1 MHTPRLLFVS
11 YHYLPWITPGSLRVA
26 SIARHLT
33 VSGWQVTVLTAA
45 PGADTA
51 DGIRVVST
59 SPLPRGRPATAHPHG
74 YLRRR
79 LEGLWKDVAFPD
91 VHVRWSAAL
100 AGALTRLLDRESF
113 DAVLSSSPPHSSQCV
128 VAAVRRR
135 HRFVWVADYRDPRTA
150 PSRYPRHRL
159 SLALHRALERRALV
173 AADLVLANTRG
184 NREALLRSFPT
195 LAPERVDVLTNGFDD
210 SMLDAPAEPRAE
222 SSDLTYVG
230 EVYPGMLDLY
240 LDAVTRLA
248 NDDPTATPRLAIY
261 GNVDP
266 REWRKVV
273 ARGLEDRVERRGFV
287 SHEESLRAMRRARA
301 LLLLLPQRESWRT
314 CVPSKAYPYLA
325 SGRRVLALVP
335 EGDSAALVRE
345 AGVGEVIADADA
357 AFAAAALARFVGAV
371 RRDGD
376 LATPVPPQVR
386 AYSYAAITA
395 RLDGLL
401 RGVVGR
407 NHG

>member
-1 MHTPRLLFVS
+1 MHTPRLLVVS

-26 SIARHLT
+26 SIARHL
-33 VSGWQVTVLTAA
+33 VASGWDVRVLTAA
-45 PGADTA
+45 PGSGTG

-59 SPLPRGRPATAHPHG
+59 SRSDRAAVARG
-74 YLRRR
+74 YVQRR
-79 LEGLWKDVAFPD
+79 LDGLWKKVAFPD
-91 VHVRWSAAL
+91 VHVRWSVAL
-100 AGALTRLLDRESF
+100 ARALTRLLDRESF
-113 DAVLSSSPPHSSQCV
+113 DAVLTSSPPHSSQCV

-135 HRFVWVADYRDPRTA
+135 RRFVWVADYRDPWTA

-159 SLALHRALERRALV
+159 SLALHRALERRALA

-195 LAPERVDVLTNGFDD
+195 IDPGRVDVLTNGFDD
-210 SMLDAPAEPRAE
+210 SMLDAPAEPLAE
-222 SSDLTYVG
+222 TSDLTYVG
-230 EVYPGMLDLY
+230 EVYPGMMDSY
-240 LDAVTRLA
+240 LDAVARLA
-248 NDDPTATPRLAIY
+248 KDDPALAPRLAIY

-273 ARGLEDRVERRGFV
+273 ERGLEGRVERRGFV
-287 SHEESLRAMRRARA
+287 SHEESLRAMRRARG

-335 EGDSAALVRE
+335 EGDSAALVRA
-345 AGVGEVIADADA
+345 AGVGEAIVGTDSVT
-357 AFAAAALARFVGAV
+357 AAAAVARFVGSI

-376 LATPVPPQVR
+376 RAVPVPPQVR
-386 AYSYAAITA
+386 AYSYAAIAA

-401 RGVVGR
+401 RGVAGKR
-407 NHG
+407 HG